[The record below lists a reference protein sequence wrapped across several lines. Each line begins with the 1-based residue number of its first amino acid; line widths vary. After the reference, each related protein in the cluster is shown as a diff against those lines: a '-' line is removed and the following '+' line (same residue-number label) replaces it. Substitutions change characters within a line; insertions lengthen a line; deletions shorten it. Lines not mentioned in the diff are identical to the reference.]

1 MDFFYIVVF
10 GTATGTF
17 LLTLVYL
24 YLYIAYRDRY
34 MGVWTFSWFILLF
47 RLMFVD
53 SGILEWKES
62 AWGFMVFTGMLLSS
76 ALLFLWAAYLFIAKP
91 LKTWWLILGTGIF
104 LISNLFSILGFPFFY
119 KLFPLAWFCG
129 SVGIWAGI
137 SFMRHLKAE
146 AVSKRILGYAYI
158 LWGIHNL
165 DMPFLIDITWFAP
178 WGYMIEGILRLSVAI
193 ASLLLY
199 LEQTR
204 INLAQKES
212 QYRLLAEN
220 AVDVIFL
227 YKMLPEAKIEY
238 ISPSITAVTGYS
250 PEEYYADAKLLIN
263 TIHPDDVEIF
273 ETYIKDAAQSSP
285 LPLTLR
291 IIRKDQAISWV
302 EQNIVPV
309 FDQAGKLLSLEGI
322 IRDVTARK
330 NLEQSM
336 SRMDRM
342 NMIGEMAA
350 NVAHE
355 IRNPLTTVRGYLQI
369 MGNRQEFVAY
379 KDRFELMIGELD
391 RTNAI
396 IREYLSLA
404 KNKLVELKHHDLN
417 ASITS
422 LLPLLEA
429 DAIATKANV
438 ILALDTIPQIY
449 LDENEIRQLLL
460 NLVRNGLEAMP
471 SGGTLQISTYLD
483 KEKDQVVMAVAD
495 QGSGIPSHIL
505 ENLGTPFLTTKE
517 SGTGL
522 GLPVCYRIAGRH
534 NATIEVETTDRGT
547 TFFVRFNFTKLR
559 IA

>member
-10 GTATGTF
+10 GTASGSF

-62 AWGFMVFTGMLLSS
+62 TWGFMVFTGMLLSS

-91 LKTWWLILGTGIF
+91 LKTWWLILGAGIF
-104 LISNLFSILGFPFFY
+104 LISNLFSIFDFPFFY
-119 KLFPLAWFCG
+119 RLFPLAWFCG
-129 SVGIWAGI
+129 GVGIWAGI

-146 AVSKRILGYAYI
+146 VVSRRILGYAYI
-158 LWGIHNL
+158 LWGMHNL

-227 YKMLPEAKIEY
+227 YKVVPEAKVEY

-250 PEEYYADAKLLIN
+250 PEEYYADAKLLSN
-263 TIHPDDVEIF
+263 MIHPDDVAIF
-273 ETYIKDAAQSSP
+273 EAFIKDATQSSP

-291 IIRKDQAISWV
+291 IIRKDQATSWV

-309 FDQAGKLLSLEGI
+309 FDQSGKLLTLEGI

-438 ILALDTIPQIY
+438 TLSLDTIPQIY

-547 TFFVRFNFTKLR
+547 TFFVRFNSAKLL